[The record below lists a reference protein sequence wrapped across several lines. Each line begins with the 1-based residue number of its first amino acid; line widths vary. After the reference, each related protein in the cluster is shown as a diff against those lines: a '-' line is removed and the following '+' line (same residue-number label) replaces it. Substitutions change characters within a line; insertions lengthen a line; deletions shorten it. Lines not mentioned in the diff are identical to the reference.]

1 MEGLQ
6 VMTSVKEAYDGFCIV
21 PDEEITLKTGQ
32 QAIITLL
39 NPLEAP
45 VPATE
50 SLDLSRYMGRGEK
63 MFHTDTQ
70 EHVTK
75 LRANDA

>member
-1 MEGLQ
+1 
-6 VMTSVKEAYDGFCIV
+6 MTSVKGSYDGFHIV

-32 QAIITLL
+32 QAIITVSDLL
-39 NPLEAP
+39 EPP

-63 MFHTDTQ
+63 MFHTDAQ
-70 EHVTK
+70 EYVTK
-75 LRANDA
+75 SRTNDV